1 MIEIQ
6 TKIHDKFS
14 VEFKVGFSGRDGVK
28 MDYFDV
34 NSWIFIPNGL
44 YINKN
49 TYSKDRF
56 YTDMKSNIRLITPS
70 FSLSQM
76 VEGDDA
82 PIQHVIKS
90 LNDINEFEFQL
101 KLFGSIFKSSIRNV
115 STQIINEKNN
125 DILSRLCAEYISD
138 LRLVLQSYR
147 KIYEMIDPKSDT
159 MLAKFRFTDEFISHQ
174 MQIQTMKIV
183 KAIQHLEGLKD
194 ATKALIEAIKEE
206 TEYKISKGYSHVIIN
221 DDTNNRKLVNHHSK
235 LKKYIE
241 SALFLNVNTTQDGQ
255 AVKQISFSLAA
266 GLAMMVYLLI
276 TTLFQKYLGNY
287 PNLIF
292 FILVIFYILK
302 DRIKELTR
310 WMFAY
315 QLKDKY
321 YDNKTVISIKDNHVG
336 ILKEGMDFIS
346 EDKVPDEV
354 MKLRRRTRL
363 ETENKL
369 LDEKII
375 LYRKRVEIDNE
386 TLRNQYDYEFKGIND
401 IIRYHINYLT
411 KKSDNPETLID
422 CLDEQGNV
430 QTIKAERVYTIHFV
444 IQFKWENQIEY
455 RDFHINVN
463 RNGIVDIN

>member
-6 TKIHDKFS
+6 TKIHDQFS
-14 VEFKVGFSGRDGVK
+14 IEFKVGFSGRDDVK
-28 MDYFDV
+28 VDHFDV

-44 YINKN
+44 YINEK

-56 YTDMKSNIRLITPS
+56 YTDMKSNIRLLTPT
-70 FSLSQM
+70 FTLKQM

-82 PIQHVIKS
+82 PIQHVKRS
-90 LNDINEFEFQL
+90 LNNANEAAFQL
-101 KLFGSIFKSSIRNV
+101 KLFGSIFKSSIRDE
-115 STQIINEKNN
+115 SADII
-125 DILSRLCAEYISD
+125 SRLDTDDLHERCMTYIHD
-138 LRLVLQSYR
+138 VQRVMQSYR
-147 KIYEMIDPKSDT
+147 MLYDNIGTNEE

-174 MQIQTMKIV
+174 MQIQTMRIV
-183 KAIQHLEGLKD
+183 KAIQHLDGMKD
-194 ATKALIEAIKEE
+194 TTKALIGSLEEE
-206 TEYKISKGYSHVIIN
+206 TAYKISKGYSRVIIN
-221 DDTNNRKLVNHHSK
+221 DDANNRKLVNHHSK

-276 TTLFQKYLGNY
+276 TSLFQKYWGNY
-287 PNLIF
+287 PALIF

-315 QLKDKY
+315 RLKDKY
-321 YDNKTVISIKDNHVG
+321 YDNKTIISINDKHVG

-346 EDKVPDEV
+346 EDKVPTEV
-354 MKLRRRTRL
+354 MRLRRRTRL
-363 ETENKL
+363 EVENKQ

-401 IIRYHINYLT
+401 IIRYHVNYLT

-422 CLDEQGNV
+422 CLDENSNV
-430 QTIKAERVYTIHFV
+430 QTIKAERVYTLHIV
-444 IQFKWENQIEY
+444 LQFKWEDQIEY

-463 RNGIVDIN
+463 RNGIVDIS

>member
-14 VEFKVGFSGRDGVK
+14 IEFKVGFSGREGVK
-28 MDYFDV
+28 MDDFDV
-34 NSWIFIPNGL
+34 NAWIFIPNGL

-70 FSLSQM
+70 FSLKEM

-82 PIQHVIKS
+82 PLQHVIKS
-90 LNDINEFEFQL
+90 LNNINEFEFQL
-101 KLFGSIFKSSIRNV
+101 KLFGSIFKSSIRDV
-115 STQIINEKNN
+115 SIDIIREKNK
-125 DILSRLCAEYISD
+125 DILNKRCADYVSD

-147 KIYEMIDPKSDT
+147 NIYDMIDPNNEE

-174 MQIQTMKIV
+174 LQIQTMKVIRV
-183 KAIQHLEGLKD
+183 MNHLEDMQDTAKE
-194 ATKALIEAIKEE
+194 LIGIVEEE
-206 TEYKISKGYSHVIIN
+206 TAYKISKGYSHVIIN
-221 DDTNNRKLVNHHSK
+221 DDANNRKLVNHHSK

-276 TTLFQKYLGNY
+276 TTLFQKYWGNY

-321 YDNKTVISIKDNHVG
+321 YDNKTVISIKNNHVG

-346 EDKVPDEV
+346 EDKVPADV
-354 MKLRRRTRL
+354 MKLRHRTRL
-363 ETENKL
+363 EVENKL

-386 TLRNQYDYEFKGIND
+386 TLRNKFDYEFKGIND

-411 KKSDNPETLID
+411 KKADNPETLID
-422 CLDEQGNV
+422 CLDEDGNV
-430 QTIKAERVYTIHFV
+430 QTVKAERVYTLHFV
-444 IQFKWENQIEY
+444 LQFKWENQIEY
-455 RDFHINVN
+455 RVFHVTVN
-463 RNGIVDIN
+463 RNGIVSIS